1 MDEAEP
7 PIIRRRSSVASH
19 RNENTHNNII
29 AINGEDATSNN
40 SNDVQ
45 RPHHS
50 LPVRAIWFIIGV
62 ISFVLGGI
70 GIILPGLPTTPFIL
84 LSAFAFLQSSE
95 RFYNLLIHSKLF
107 GPIIVQWRDHRAL
120 PSKRVKVVA
129 LLLSIC
135 CFLASAI
142 YFALVTIHW
151 WASLILGVLCMV
163 VCIFLLRIPV
173 VAIPDSQ
180 DG

>member
-7 PIIRRRSSVASH
+7 PIIRRRSSSVASSH
-19 RNENTHNNII
+19 DENRQNNIVT
-29 AINGEDATSNN
+29 ADRNPSNN
-40 SNDVQ
+40 LNDVQ
-45 RPHHS
+45 HPQHS

-84 LSAFAFLQSSE
+84 LSTFAFLQSSD

-107 GPIIVQWRDHRAL
+107 GPIILQWRDHRAL

-129 LLLSIC
+129 LLFTIC
-135 CFLASAI
+135 CFSASAI
-142 YFALVTIHW
+142 YFVVFTIHW

-173 VAIPDSQ
+173 VAIPNSQ
-180 DG
+180 NG